1 MSEDVLSDAFFDAR
15 ERDLKKRLKPKR
27 FEHARGVS
35 KTAASLAETYGV
47 DVRKARLAGLLHDW
61 DKEYGDD
68 EIRERAR
75 ALGVDVDPYV
85 LDTMPR
91 LLHGPTAAAELVR
104 AYPDLSADVV
114 QAIARHTAAAV
125 GMSDLDMIIYIADAI
140 EPSRDFD
147 GLDELR
153 AAIGAVLHDDVQPY
167 PADARG
173 APATPAPGNRRGVE
187 PLRGPIARREGRER
201 NSVST
206 TTTEKT
212 SRECALIAAC
222 AADEKKATDIMV
234 QEVRDLIGVT
244 DYFVIATASNNRQV
258 EAIIDEIE
266 DAVRTKAQM
275 KPLHREGT
283 QDGTWSLLDYGSFV
297 VHVFQPETRE
307 YYRLEALWNDAPVID
322 LAAEAGLTD
331 IEYSDRIAK
340 MLGKE

>member
-1 MSEDVLSDAFFDAR
+1 M
-15 ERDLKKRLKPKR
+15 
-27 FEHARGVS
+27 
-35 KTAASLAETYGV
+35 
-47 DVRKARLAGLLHDW
+47 
-61 DKEYGDD
+61 
-68 EIRERAR
+68 
-75 ALGVDVDPYV
+75 
-85 LDTMPR
+85 
-91 LLHGPTAAAELVR
+91 
-104 AYPDLSADVV
+104 
-114 QAIARHTAAAV
+114 
-125 GMSDLDMIIYIADAI
+125 
-140 EPSRDFD
+140 
-147 GLDELR
+147 
-153 AAIGAVLHDDVQPY
+153 
-167 PADARG
+167 
-173 APATPAPGNRRGVE
+173 
-187 PLRGPIARREGRER
+187 
-201 NSVST
+201 ST
-206 TTTEKT
+206 TTTDKT

-340 MLGKE
+340 MLGNLYNKLTAVISLNIDGRIDFWQITVCELNINYSTDNLSNLTNIILCHYSLHCFIN